1 MKMKVIKKPQ
11 SIFSR
16 LSKNASIA
24 LRSASLV
31 SEHFKEK
38 NISVM
43 SIFAGILLNEDNL
56 ATKVIE
62 EMDLDRS
69 EILKDLFDGK
79 VLEITGD
86 TSGAKLL
93 SFSPEAQEVFRKAFD
108 YAQRMSHV
116 YVGTEHLMLAIL
128 SAVTFAIIGSSSPA
142 LGLAPR
148 SFSFIHLGKDEPEF
162 SLRTF
167 ASNSFFFIPS
177 FISKP
182 SSIILSK
189 STLLKLVFVT
199 VAKSPSRMNL
209 SVFSSLRLFALAFEL

>member
-1 MKMKVIKKPQ
+1 MKVIKKPQ

-116 YVGTEHLMLAIL
+116 YVGTEHLMLAVL
-128 SAVTFAIIGSSSPA
+128 SSKGEKIAE
-142 LGLAPR
+142 LRKKGL
-148 SFSFIHLGKDEPEF
+148 SY
-162 SLRTF
+162 RTF
-167 ASNSFFFIPS
+167 RKSLSMVAMYPVGLLT
-177 FISKP
+177 KP
-182 SSIILSK
+182 GYRDEEGEEDRILDY
-189 STLLKLVFVT
+189 LGIDLVDM
-199 VAKSPSRMNL
+199 AREG
-209 SVFSSLRLFALAFEL
+209 RLDPVIGRESEIYHLINILINFYL